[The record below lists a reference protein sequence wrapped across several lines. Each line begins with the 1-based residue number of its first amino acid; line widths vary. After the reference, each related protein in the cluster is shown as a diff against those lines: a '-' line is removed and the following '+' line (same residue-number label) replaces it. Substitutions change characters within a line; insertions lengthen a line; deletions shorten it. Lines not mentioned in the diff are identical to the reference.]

1 MENIEDAEELS
12 MIFRMHGCRIMDKD
26 GKLRMEARLSG
37 GFLSKKLDFCDAEGN
52 PVAKAVQTGLGK
64 YRLDCGGQTME
75 LHRRLTLS
83 GEEYVTT
90 GWVLHRNL
98 LEHVYE
104 MRKNGREISVVRK
117 KWNPWEDDY
126 VITLRGSED
135 RIQALVLAVL
145 LDCGDNCFSCETGRK
160 EPEKV
165 EY

>member
-1 MENIEDAEELS
+1 MENIEDSEELS
-12 MIFRMHGCRIMDKD
+12 MIFRMHGCRIMDKA
-26 GKLRMEARLSG
+26 GKLLLKADLSG
-37 GFLSKKLDFCDAEGN
+37 GFLSKKLDFYDADGA
-52 PVAKAVQTGLGK
+52 PVAKVRQIGLGK

-75 LHRRLTLS
+75 LQRRFTLT
-83 GEEYVTT
+83 GEEYVMT

-104 MRKNGREISVVRK
+104 MKKNGREISVVRK

-126 VITLRGSED
+126 RITLRDSED

-145 LDCGDNCFSCETGRK
+145 LDCGDNCFSCEGGQK